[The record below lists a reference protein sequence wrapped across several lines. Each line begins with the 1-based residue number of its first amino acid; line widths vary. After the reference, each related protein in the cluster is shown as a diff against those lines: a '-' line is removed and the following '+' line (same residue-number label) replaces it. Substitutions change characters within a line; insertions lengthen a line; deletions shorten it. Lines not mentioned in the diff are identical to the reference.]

1 MSNTISTHLHELIH
15 SLTKPEKRYFKVF
28 SSRHVIGEENNYEK
42 LFDAISA
49 QEEYDEDEILEL
61 FHDEA
66 FIHRFSITKNRLYNT
81 ILRCLDSYHSNN
93 SAEAQIKRQIHS
105 VEILFKKGLYLQ
117 SKRVLR
123 SAKRQALKH
132 NKITSQMEIS
142 RWEKKLVEHGQY
154 QEMGK
159 KELKSILQDDLLATS
174 RIDAFNK
181 LWNVK
186 SKIFSNLYLHG
197 KARSIKEL
205 AKYKKILDELAVKQE
220 NEELLVE
227 KAYLLNHLY
236 SAYYFG
242 VSDEKSSYPYLLQN
256 LELIESNP
264 EHFKEDRTLVLPT
277 LSNAIYVG
285 NKLGFEKEA
294 FENLKK
300 LRRLPKTMGATSDPD
315 LTIKVFALSNS
326 LELAL
331 LTDHGDFKKAIAL
344 VSTIEDGLIKYD
356 RQLSSVHKASFY
368 FNIGVLFFKAGHPN
382 EALKWVNQLLNHIET
397 DKIQDLYCMG
407 QVLNLII
414 HMDLGNRSLMPY
426 AMRSTKRFL
435 ETRERVYKF
444 ESVMLKYVNSMLR
457 AETTATELKL
467 IRNLVAELTVLKK
480 DPFERTI
487 YEYFDFLEWAV
498 RKENELSKE
507 RGDR

>member
-1 MSNTISTHLHELIH
+1 
-15 SLTKPEKRYFKVF
+15 
-28 SSRHVIGEENNYEK
+28 
-42 LFDAISA
+42 
-49 QEEYDEDEILEL
+49 
-61 FHDEA
+61 
-66 FIHRFSITKNRLYNT
+66 
-81 ILRCLDSYHSNN
+81 
-93 SAEAQIKRQIHS
+93 
-105 VEILFKKGLYLQ
+105 
-117 SKRVLR
+117 
-123 SAKRQALKH
+123 
-132 NKITSQMEIS
+132 
-142 RWEKKLVEHGQY
+142 
-154 QEMGK
+154 
-159 KELKSILQDDLLATS
+159 
-174 RIDAFNK
+174 
-181 LWNVK
+181 
-186 SKIFSNLYLHG
+186 
-197 KARSIKEL
+197 
-205 AKYKKILDELAVKQE
+205 
-220 NEELLVE
+220 
-227 KAYLLNHLY
+227 
-236 SAYYFG
+236 
-242 VSDEKSSYPYLLQN
+242 
-256 LELIESNP
+256 
-264 EHFKEDRTLVLPT
+264 
-277 LSNAIYVG
+277 
-285 NKLGFEKEA
+285 
-294 FENLKK
+294 
-300 LRRLPKTMGATSDPD
+300 MGATSDPD